1 MAIEIKQLSIRSNV
15 VQRAAYADDPGNP
28 GSQAEQ
34 DALPGAPSATLDRS
48 TRAALLEECRAMVI
62 ELLRRREER

>member
-15 VQRAAYADDPGNP
+15 VQRAAYADDPG
-28 GSQAEQ
+28 SQAEE